1 MAKEQTIK
9 TFKDGNKLYA
19 VIENPSKEVESQINS
34 LFGGIAGDLATIL
47 KPEVK
52 PSTKELAK
60 EIDTKLEPVEETDKA
75 SEVIKAAQDIINESL
90 EDVTT
95 SHKDSIKETP
105 SSEPKNDSD
114 YPEIKDKAMA
124 QQIVLEMLESGNHNK
139 RKLIY
144 VFCPQMKNKLM
155 SMSDEEVDTVFETQK
170 FLERAIKFSGFN
182 PNKNDSNKDSSNK
195 EINWV

>member
-9 TFKDGNKLYA
+9 TFKDGSKLYV

-75 SEVIKAAQDIINESL
+75 SEVIKATQDIINENL
-90 EDVTT
+90 EGVTT
-95 SHKDSIKETP
+95 SHSKETP
-105 SSEPKNDSD
+105 LSEPKTDSD

-182 PNKNDSNKDSSNK
+182 PNKSDSNKGNDNK

>member
-9 TFKDGNKLYA
+9 TFKDGSKLYV

-75 SEVIKAAQDIINESL
+75 SEVIKAAQDIMNKSIEG
-90 EDVTT
+90 VTI
-95 SHKDSIKETP
+95 SHSKETP
-105 SSEPKNDSD
+105 SSESKNDSD

-182 PNKNDSNKDSSNK
+182 PNKSDSNKGNDNK